1 MKLGTT
7 LYVTERRAWRAWLRK
22 NHAKAREIWLVY
34 PRKSTGK
41 KRIPYNDAVEE
52 ALCFGWI
59 DSNLKGIDKDRFAQR
74 FTPRK
79 KGAKLSA
86 MNRERV
92 ERLRR
97 RKKMTKAGL
106 EALGDLKPLRLKVP
120 GSVTRALAKTPGAKA
135 KFETLPASYKRIRLG
150 YIEAG
155 RRHGRAEYAKRVRH
169 FVEMTAKGKKFGTW
183 KGGSS
188 RKK

>member
-1 MKLGTT
+1 MKIGKT
-7 LYVTERRAWRAWLRK
+7 LYVKDRRAWRAWLRR
-22 NHAKAREIWLVY
+22 NHTNEREVWLVY

-59 DSNLKGIDKDRFAQR
+59 DSNLKGLDDERFAQR
-74 FTPRK
+74 FTPRRRD
-79 KGAKLSA
+79 ARLSA

-92 ERLRR
+92 ERLIAGR
-97 RKKMTKAGL
+97 KMTKAGL
-106 EALGDLKPLRLKVP
+106 DAIGPLRPAKLVVP
-120 GSVTRALAKTPGAKA
+120 PAVKRALARDPEARRRFA
-135 KFETLPASYKRIRLG
+135 RLPASYKRIRMG

-169 FVEMTAKGKKFGTW
+169 FVEMTAKGKRFGTW
-183 KGGSS
+183 QGSK
-188 RKK
+188 RE